1 MDKPIDAPYHTVELP
16 QVAHV
21 VTLRPFLWLKLGWGD
36 LRHNPGPSIAQGLL
50 LVAIG
55 WLVLLFFSTQI
66 DLLAAAISGFLLL
79 GPLFGAGFYELS
91 RLRAAGEPTTF
102 DASLDGALKNGKRL
116 APLGMILAILAIA
129 WVVLS
134 GVLFERAFGGMP
146 PSVRDNFYRT
156 ILDWN
161 YMTFF
166 VTYMSTGAV
175 LALAAFVLSA
185 VSAPMLFDRAVDTNT
200 AILTSLKAVGTNP
213 VAMLVWA
220 ILIAVLTAIG
230 FATFLFGLAIVLPL
244 LGHATWHSYRD
255 LVISGKPQN
264 DTSG

>member
-1 MDKPIDAPYHTVELP
+1 MDKPIDAPYQTVELP

-21 VTLRPFLWLKLGWGD
+21 PTLRPFLWLKLGWDD
-36 LRHNPGPSIAQGLL
+36 LRHNAVPSIAHGLL

-55 WLVLLFFSTQI
+55 WLILLFFSVQI

-91 RLRAAGEPTTF
+91 RLRAAGEPATF

-116 APLGMILAILAIA
+116 AALGMVLAVLAIA

-134 GVLFERAFGGMP
+134 GLLFERAFGGEP

-166 VTYMSTGAV
+166 VTYMATGAI
-175 LALAAFVLSA
+175 LALTAFVLSA
-185 VSAPMLFDRAVDTNT
+185 VSAPMIFDRAVDTNT
-200 AILTSLKAVGTNP
+200 AILTSVRAVGANP
-213 VAMLVWA
+213 SAMALWA

-230 FATFLFGLAIVLPL
+230 FATFLLGLAIVLPL

-255 LVISGKPQN
+255 LVIGGNPAK
-264 DTSG
+264 